1 MQLLLNNKVK
11 FACLWCC
18 VLPDFVVQVNN
29 IFSFVL
35 LYSIFCVIYKR
46 KRKRLIR
53 KTVKYQLD
61 HSSKIQFDFLLFWR
75 LAFLF
80 CFLCVC
86 VCVCVFF
93 FFLNYQA
100 FEKSE
105 NDANNR
111 LLFFVTLSHNG
122 NNLIIKKKTLLF
134 LFRLIVGAV
143 SYSLFIKTFKKQEK
157 YFIKL

>member
-75 LAFLF
+75 LTFL
-80 CFLCVC
+80 
-86 VCVCVFF
+86 F
-93 FFLNYQA
+93 FFLVFLFFENYQV

-122 NNLIIKKKTLLF
+122 NNVIIKKKTLLF
-134 LFRLIVGAV
+134 LLRPIIGGV
-143 SYSLFIKTFKKQEK
+143 SYSLFTKTFKKQEK

>member
-61 HSSKIQFDFLLFWR
+61 HSSKIQFDFSLFWR
-75 LAFLF
+75 LTFL
-80 CFLCVC
+80 
-86 VCVCVFF
+86 F
-93 FFLNYQA
+93 FFLVFLFFENYQV

-122 NNLIIKKKTLLF
+122 NNVIIKKKTLLF
-134 LFRLIVGAV
+134 LLRPIIGGV
-143 SYSLFIKTFKKQEK
+143 SYSLFTKTFKKQEK

>member
-86 VCVCVFF
+86 VCVFFF

>member
-75 LAFLF
+75 LTFL
-80 CFLCVC
+80 
-86 VCVCVFF
+86 F
-93 FFLNYQA
+93 FFLVFLFFENYQV

-122 NNLIIKKKTLLF
+122 NNVIIKKKTLLF
-134 LFRLIVGAV
+134 LLHPIVGGV
-143 SYSLFIKTFKKQEK
+143 SYSLFTKTFKKQEK

>member
-75 LAFLF
+75 LTFL
-80 CFLCVC
+80 
-86 VCVCVFF
+86 F
-93 FFLNYQA
+93 FFLVFLFFENYQV

-122 NNLIIKKKTLLF
+122 NNVIIKKKTLLF
-134 LFRLIVGAV
+134 LLRPIVGGV
-143 SYSLFIKTFKKQEK
+143 SYSLFTKTFKKQEK